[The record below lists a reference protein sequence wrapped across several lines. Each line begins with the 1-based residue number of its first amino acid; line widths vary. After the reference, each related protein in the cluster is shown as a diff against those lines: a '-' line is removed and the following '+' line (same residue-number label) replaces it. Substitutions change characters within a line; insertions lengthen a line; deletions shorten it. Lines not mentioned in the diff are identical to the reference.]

1 MRVEGHPAYFAL
13 VPDQLGHALAR
24 VHVPDVRSAVETARN
39 YLVPER
45 VVERQCLDYIFVPQK
60 GVQLSSV
67 LSILQ
72 FTSSVLRSSN
82 EPRSVL
88 IETYI

>member
-1 MRVEGHPAYFAL
+1 M
-13 VPDQLGHALAR
+13 PDQLGDTLAT
-24 VHVPDVRSAVETARN
+24 VHVPDVGRTVETARD

-60 GVQLSSV
+60 CVQLSSV

-82 EPRSVL
+82 ESSSVF
-88 IETYI
+88 IETYIR